1 MGINLTAAS
10 VVITYDLDFN
20 PHNDLQASDRAYRI
34 GQLRDVDVIKLITK
48 STIEEDILQ
57 LANTKL
63 ALDEA
68 IAGDEEA
75 SKQTENEVKKS
86 LIQRLRKQLE
96 QEDGA
101 VNGMDFKKEEGNST
115 GSSLNAGQLERVK
128 QTVGND
134 VLSALPAALLAARSA
149 QSGSGSA
156 SPAGSLLRAEE
167 TPPATQSPTPLPT
180 PPENQQRPDVVMVD
194 E

>member
-1 MGINLTAAS
+1 
-10 VVITYDLDFN
+10 
-20 PHNDLQASDRAYRI
+20 
-34 GQLRDVDVIKLITK
+34 VDVIKLITK
-48 STIEEDILQ
+48 GTIEEDILQ

-63 ALDEA
+63 QLDEA
-68 IAGDEEA
+68 VAGDEEA

-96 QEDGA
+96 QEDTVDGGTTE
-101 VNGMDFKKEEGNST
+101 VKEEIDTGAPE
-115 GSSLNAGQLERVK
+115 GSSPAGE
-128 QTVGND
+128 TD
-134 VLSALPAALLAARSA
+134 VADIPYAGDMLSALPAALLAAA

-180 PPENQQRPDVVMVD
+180 PPENIREQRSDIIMVD